1 MEKIVLDGVDLA
13 LDEVD
18 KGEVYQKV
26 SSILAG
32 QSRVVS
38 SILIDGVEMDPQ
50 AFVATEGGSVVEF
63 VSMEIGDLVVQ
74 SLLSAE
80 KYIPKLRK
88 GVVDVADLLEQ
99 EKIDEAMALSVQA
112 MEGLDW
118 VLSAVSRC
126 ASLLGCSGKEKAFAG
141 FEKARGEL
149 EAIMESI
156 VGSFEAGKTFKPALV
171 LREEVPPLLDKVSD
185 AVSYLRSQAGGR
197 KH

>member
-1 MEKIVLDGVDLA
+1 MEKIVLDGVDLV

-18 KGEVYQKV
+18 KGEVFQKV

-38 SILIDGVEMDPQ
+38 SIFIDGVEMDPE
-50 AFVATEGGSVVEF
+50 AFVATEGGTVVEF
-63 VSMEIGDLVVQ
+63 ISMEVGDLVVQ

-80 KYIPKLRK
+80 RYIPKLRQ
-88 GVVDVADLLEQ
+88 GVVEVADLLEQ
-99 EKIDEAMALSVQA
+99 EKIDEAMSLSVQA

-118 VLSAVSRC
+118 VLSAVGRC
-126 ASLLGCSGKEKAFAG
+126 ASLLGCGAKEKAFVG
-141 FEKARGEL
+141 FDKTRGEL
-149 EAIMESI
+149 EDIMESI

-171 LREEVPPLLDKVSD
+171 LREEVPPLLDKVSE
-185 AVSYLRSQAGGR
+185 VVTYLQSQAGAK